1 MSGAE
6 VIVGLVLGVLPL
18 IIKAA
23 ESYKKI
29 GEVIAT
35 YRKYSKAVHI
45 FSIELSTQKTI
56 FQNECTLILAEVVDN
71 PVPLNEMF
79 SQPAGAVDSI
89 RLSLRNNRN
98 MDQLSERMI
107 GRILDSYKQLEVLLE
122 LIAQNLEQIYENIQQ
137 YQSSRPDVSA
147 HSACQARYSLKL
159 TALLD
164 LIEKINQLQ
173 NLGTQP
179 SSEISLLNGDNGT
192 PGQDWTLG

>member
-45 FSIELSTQKTI
+45 FNIELSTQRTI
-56 FQNECTLILAEVVDN
+56 FQNECTLILAEVVNN
-71 PVPLNEMF
+71 PVLLNEMF
-79 SQPAGAVDSI
+79 SEPAGAENSI
-89 RLSLRNNRN
+89 RLSLRNNPN
-98 MDQLSERMI
+98 TEQLSERMI
-107 GRILDSYKQLEVLLE
+107 ERILDSYKQLEVLLK
-122 LIAQNLEQIYENIQQ
+122 LIAQNLEQIYEDIKQ

-147 HSACQARYSLKL
+147 HSACQARCPLKL
-159 TALLD
+159 RALYR
-164 LIEKINQLQ
+164 ES
-173 NLGTQP
+173 QP
-179 SSEISLLNGDNGT
+179 TLK
-192 PGQDWTLG
+192 PGYSTFG